1 MFLCQLFI
9 EGMFSLAGSEH
20 SSTVFILLSLGE
32 AGSAEMGKISASVQ
46 AEFPC
51 VEFHHLYS

>member
-1 MFLCQLFI
+1 MFQCQLFI

-20 SSTVFILLSLGE
+20 SSMVFILLSLGE
-32 AGSAEMGKISASVQ
+32 AGSAEMGKISPSVQ
-46 AEFPC
+46 AEFPY